1 MRDLLNQ
8 LDKDQ
13 SGKLSLSEFLV
24 LSNQITHSDKN
35 SCLAVI
41 QQLYLN
47 EDFASRVFRMRGKKA
62 FIFDMDGVIYR
73 GGRLIEGVTAVVS
86 WLRETNKVFRFLT
99 NNSRDTPSYLKE
111 KLTKLG
117 VSDVDETMFWTA
129 ALSTAAFLRK
139 QKPHGCTAFV
149 VGGPG
154 VHEALRGVVTETE
167 DNPDYVVV
175 GEADD
180 YATEDLC
187 KATCLVNS
195 GAILIGTNEDV
206 STPIE
211 HGIEPSCG
219 AWIKVI
225 ETATHK
231 RAYFCGKPNPLNLR
245 SLLER
250 EHLHSKD
257 CVMVGD
263 RMATDV
269 KGAMEANIDSIL
281 VLSGI
286 TKKEDIVNFPF
297 RPYLVLPSVAS
308 IPPISKST
316 APKDK

>member
-1 MRDLLNQ
+1 MATEHERQQALESIFNLIDVNQNGFLEHHELTAVMETFGRTGAEEDVRDLLNQ

-129 ALSTAAFLRK
+129 ALSTAAMPLSMLLSR
-139 QKPHGCTAFV
+139 QP
-149 VGGPG
+149 
-154 VHEALRGVVTETE
+154 
-167 DNPDYVVV
+167 
-175 GEADD
+175 
-180 YATEDLC
+180 
-187 KATCLVNS
+187 
-195 GAILIGTNEDV
+195 
-206 STPIE
+206 
-211 HGIEPSCG
+211 PSWRI
-219 AWIKVI
+219 AKSP
-225 ETATHK
+225 A
-231 RAYFCGKPNPLNLR
+231 R
-245 SLLER
+245 S
-250 EHLHSKD
+250 
-257 CVMVGD
+257 
-263 RMATDV
+263 
-269 KGAMEANIDSIL
+269 
-281 VLSGI
+281 
-286 TKKEDIVNFPF
+286 
-297 RPYLVLPSVAS
+297 
-308 IPPISKST
+308 
-316 APKDK
+316 